1 MSNFNFEAYQ
11 RAGFGVVSNAVPE
24 NLLSALCTQLERA
37 DADVRLIDDAEKARN
52 IVFEK
57 DLSDAGRMGFPA
69 SDVGE
74 APFIIGDLC
83 RYAPLCSS
91 LLCLPSVANT
101 GALALD
107 TKHMTAHFM
116 NATIKHP
123 MFGRAIGWHRDF
135 PNDYLSGT
143 RSTFVRLMICLD
155 GMQERGGATRFLPGT
170 HTISDKDALNEKR
183 AGIRHRHEQYAGC
196 VAECDPGDIVV
207 IHPKIVHGSPV
218 NMSATARRNIV
229 IQVGI
234 QGMELRGEH
243 ETITGAKLGDATF

>member
-1 MSNFNFEAYQ
+1 MSIFDFEAYQ
-11 RAGFGVVSNAVPE
+11 RAGFGVVRNAVPE
-24 NLLSALCTQLERA
+24 SLLSALCAQLERA
-37 DADVRLIDDAEKARN
+37 DADVRRIDDEEKARN

-69 SDVGE
+69 GDVGE

-83 RYAPLCSS
+83 RYVPLCSS
-91 LLCLPSVANT
+91 LLRVPAVTETA
-101 GALALD
+101 ALALG
-107 TKHMTAHFM
+107 TKHMAAHFM

-135 PNDYLSGT
+135 PNEYLSGT

-170 HTISDKDALNEKR
+170 HTISDEDALNEKK
-183 AGIRHRHEQYAGC
+183 AGIRHRHDRYAGC
-196 VAECDPGDIVV
+196 AAECDPGDIVV

-218 NMSATARRNIV
+218 NLSATARRNIV
-229 IQVGI
+229 VQVGI
-234 QGMELRGEH
+234 QGMALRGVH
-243 ETITGAKLGDATF
+243 ETITGARLGDATC